1 VGNAIATIERLESLR
16 ERGSITEDEFKTLKK
31 RALNL

>member
-1 VGNAIATIERLESLR
+1 VEEAIATIERLENLR
-16 ERGSITEDEFKTLKK
+16 ERGSLTEDEFLLLKK